1 MRAAARKLGT
11 GWQRGLGEQLTRK
24 VFSKVI
30 VFIFHHLISYLPFPR
45 HFLLKTGTGTTS
57 LFTTPNPG
65 YTMAT
70 GAVYSPPARP
80 LTRNTLSRGAFK
92 FNKSPKRC
100 SWKCT
105 ALSAV
110 GVATLLSVLLCYCIA
125 MHVLGL
131 NWKLKDVDNH
141 AFENG
146 GAKPVTFPTNTVTA
160 ISADG
165 RVGVMLQ
172 YNSTLDTG
180 QVDLGQQTAHAV
192 PPGVFWRSRLLI
204 EQPHFLKFNISIQ
217 KNALIGVYG
226 RRGLPPSHTQY
237 DFVELLDGSRL
248 ISRERVQ
255 LDPELRDRLENPV
268 SVQQAGFIQY
278 LHTGVWHLAFYNDGR
293 TVEPVSY
300 STIVLALIY
309 FLLLAACP
317 VLCSG
322 NGQYN
327 GGRCQC
333 YSGWKGIEC
342 DVPSGQCV
350 DAQCGGRGLCVT
362 GSCICN
368 PGFKGDNCDQVDCV
382 DPSCSS
388 HGTCLHGQ
396 CRCTSGWT
404 GSNCETQVS
413 LCPEHCSGH
422 GTFQSETSS
431 CICDENWTGPDCSTG
446 TTYSLIM

>member
-1 MRAAARKLGT
+1 MHIQEKSVYIMYQLPSQAGPPPLPPAPHQHKQHPSVTSLNQSLANQPTELQSASECVQLQENWVLG
-11 GWQRGLGEQLTRK
+11 GNVGLEN
-24 VFSKVI
+24 
-30 VFIFHHLISYLPFPR
+30 R

-57 LFTTPNPG
+57 LFTAPNPG

-80 LTRNTLSRGAFK
+80 LTRNTLSR
-92 FNKSPKRC
+92 
-100 SWKCT
+100 
-105 ALSAV
+105 
-110 GVATLLSVLLCYCIA
+110 A

-146 GAKPVTFPTNTVTA
+146 RAKPVTFPTNTVTA
-160 ISADG
+160 ISTEG
-165 RVGVMLQ
+165 RIGVMLQ

-180 QVDLGQQTAHAV
+180 QVELGQQVAHAV

-226 RRGLPPSHTQY
+226 RRGLTPSHTQY

-268 SVQQAGFIQY
+268 SIQQAGFIQY

-300 STIVLALIY
+300 STIVLESVMECPHNCY
-309 FLLLAACP
+309 GNGECVSGTCNCFPGFLGPYCSRAACP

-322 NGQYN
+322 NGQYK

-342 DVPSGQCV
+342 DVPSGQCM

-368 PGFKGDNCDQVDCV
+368 PGFKGDNCDQESI
-382 DPSCSS
+382 DPHSI
-388 HGTCLHGQ
+388 GLGINFLDGYVRVT
-396 CRCTSGWT
+396 
-404 GSNCETQVS
+404 
-413 LCPEHCSGH
+413 
-422 GTFQSETSS
+422 
-431 CICDENWTGPDCSTG
+431 
-446 TTYSLIM
+446 